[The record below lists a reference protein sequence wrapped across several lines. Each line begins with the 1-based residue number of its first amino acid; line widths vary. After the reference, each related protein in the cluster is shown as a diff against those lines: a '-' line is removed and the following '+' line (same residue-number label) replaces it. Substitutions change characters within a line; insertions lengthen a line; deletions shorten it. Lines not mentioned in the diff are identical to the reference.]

1 MDTSTTNKEENN
13 MSKAID
19 YFFALSL
26 FLLGFVVVY
35 IALGEGNQSHQIAG
49 WATASLGLFL
59 GVTSEFFKN

>member
-1 MDTSTTNKEENN
+1 

>member
-1 MDTSTTNKEENN
+1 M
-13 MSKAID
+13 KAID

-26 FLLGFVVVY
+26 FLLGLMVVY

-49 WATASLGLFL
+49 WATASLGVFI